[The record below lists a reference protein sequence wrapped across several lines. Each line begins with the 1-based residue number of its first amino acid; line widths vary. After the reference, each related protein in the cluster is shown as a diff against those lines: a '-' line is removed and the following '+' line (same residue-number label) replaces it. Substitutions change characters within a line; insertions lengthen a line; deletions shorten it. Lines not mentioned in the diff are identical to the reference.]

1 MTLIQKEC
9 IFEKKIFLA
18 QMFLQL
24 ALLPALGHK
33 EKEAIGTFK
42 TGGIDS
48 ICT

>member
-1 MTLIQKEC
+1 
-9 IFEKKIFLA
+9 
-18 QMFLQL
+18 MFLQL

-33 EKEAIGTFK
+33 EKATIGTLK

>member
-1 MTLIQKEC
+1 MEGMPFLK
-9 IFEKKIFLA
+9 KKIFLA

-33 EKEAIGTFK
+33 EKATIGTLK